1 MPFLSSCIKATF
13 IIALAFPLYSETSLG
28 SKTQTRSPPDCK
40 VYADRLHHCTRE
52 MDPVCAKNGHT
63 YSNRC
68 QFCSAKLENEGV
80 EFRRYGRC

>member
-1 MPFLSSCIKATF
+1 MYQSYFHHRF
-13 IIALAFPLYSETSLG
+13 
-28 SKTQTRSPPDCK
+28 DCK

-52 MDPVCAKNGHT
+52 MDPICTKTGHT

-68 QFCSAKLENEGV
+68 QFCSAKSENEGV